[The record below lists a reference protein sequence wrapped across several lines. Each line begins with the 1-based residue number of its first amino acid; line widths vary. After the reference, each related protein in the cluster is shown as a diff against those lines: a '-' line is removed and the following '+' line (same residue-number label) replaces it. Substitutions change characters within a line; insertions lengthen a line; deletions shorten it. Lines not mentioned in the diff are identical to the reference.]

1 MENKITHKQAE
12 RLFISAPIAKKVWSM
27 MWSRKECHY
36 QDFRD
41 KGYNA
46 TTVTKALERMI
57 DLGVIERV
65 QKGIY
70 RVTDKV
76 VKG

>member
-1 MENKITHKQAE
+1 MENKITNKQAE
-12 RLFISAPIAKKVWSM
+12 RLFTSSPIAKKVWSM

-57 DLGVIERV
+57 DLGVIDRV

-70 RVTDKV
+70 KVSSRVI
-76 VKG
+76 KG